1 MIADGQTFKKQR
13 ICLDGASFQN
23 CTFEECELIYSG
35 LMPTVLQNNTMRD
48 CRWQF
53 AGPAQNT
60 MGFLT
65 MLYGGGAKDLIEAT
79 FTSIRNGSI
88 IAPQQQPV
96 GEPTPQTTK
105 T

>member
-1 MIADGQTFKKQR
+1 MIAEGQTYKKQR
-13 ICLDGASFQN
+13 ICLDGASFHN

-53 AGPAQNT
+53 AGPALNT
-60 MGFLT
+60 VGFMT
-65 MLYGGGAKDLIEAT
+65 MLYGGGAKDLIEGT

-88 IAPQQQPV
+88 ITSPEQPV
-96 GEPTPQTTK
+96 GGATPASTK
-105 T
+105 P